1 MTDFC
6 CPACGADLAL
16 DHLFVDADNRAA
28 VARLIEVAL
37 PIGARLLQYT
47 RLFAPAKT
55 RLTQRKQ
62 VRIILQLLPDL
73 ERCAITH
80 RGRDWAVPLAV
91 WAQGIDHMLASRDAG
106 KLDLPMK
113 GHAYLYTILVSLADK
128 VEAAGETQAEQQR
141 RQQAH
146 QGTVQVR
153 GQTMSIGQGLAQV
166 LGGVDPALA
175 KLDADDKTFA
185 PMPQAARDQLAA
197 LRRPKPQGTP

>member
-1 MTDFC
+1 MTDLC
-6 CPACGADLAL
+6 CPVCGAELGL

-37 PIGARLLQYT
+37 PLGGRLLQYT
-47 RLFAPAKT
+47 RLFAPSKT

-80 RGRDWAVPLAV
+80 RGRDWAVPLTI

-113 GHAYLYTILVSLADK
+113 GHGYLYAILVSLADK
-128 VEAAGETQAEQQR
+128 VEAGTEAQAEANKR
-141 RQQAH
+141 TPVLAASY
-146 QGTVQVR
+146 QVR
-153 GQTMSIGQGLAQV
+153 GQAMPMGQALAQV
-166 LGGVDPALA
+166 FGGVDPALA
-175 KLDADDKTFA
+175 KLDADAQKVA
-185 PMPQAARDQLAA
+185 PMPQAVRDKLQQIKNKIAKA
-197 LRRPKPQGTP
+197 

>member
-1 MTDFC
+1 MSTELA
-6 CPACGADLAL
+6 CPVCGTGLSL

-37 PIGARLLQYT
+37 PLGGRLMQYT

-55 RLTQRKQ
+55 SLTQRKQ

-73 ERCAITH
+73 ERSAITH
-80 RGRDWAVPLAV
+80 RGRDWAVPLAT

-128 VEAAGETQAEQQR
+128 VEAGAEAQAEAAKR
-141 RQQAH
+141 HPVNAASY
-146 QGTVQVR
+146 QVR
-153 GQTMSIGQGLAQV
+153 GQTMPMGQALSQV
-166 LGGVDPALA
+166 FGGVTPALA
-175 KLDADDKTFA
+175 KLDAEKGSAA
-185 PMPQAARDQLAA
+185 PMPAHLRAQLQT
-197 LRRPKPQGTP
+197 LKKIKS